1 MASKIVTLGE
11 ILVEVMADT
20 PGMGFLE
27 PIALTGPFPSGAP
40 AIFISQAAR
49 MGADTAYVS
58 AVGNDDFGRL
68 NLDRLA
74 ADGVDISAVRIDAEL
89 PTGTAFVRYRP
100 DGNRDFVYNITHSAS
115 GTVRMTPE
123 AETVFAAA
131 GHLHVVGNS
140 LFTPDL
146 RQMAE
151 RAAHAIKARG
161 GTVSFDPNLRKEML
175 GQPGLGEAIEKVLA
189 YTDLFLPS
197 GDEVFLGV
205 EATDAEAA
213 IATHLERGMVAV
225 VHKRGQEGA
234 TFYDGTTALRQKP
247 FPVEEVDPTGAGDC
261 FGGAFVT
268 LWTAGVDAA
277 EALRLASAAGALAVM
292 KRGPMSGAEPADVV
306 RAFADR
312 HTGNSKE

>member
-1 MASKIVTLGE
+1 MTSKIVTLGE
-11 ILVEVMADT
+11 ILAEIMADV

-49 MGADTAYVS
+49 MGAPTAYVS

-68 NLDRLA
+68 NIARLK
-74 ADGVDISAVRIDAEL
+74 ADGVDVSAVRVDEQL
-89 PTGTAFVRYRP
+89 PTGHAFVRYRP

-123 AETVFAAA
+123 AERAFAEA

-140 LFTPDL
+140 MFTADL

-151 RAAHAIKARG
+151 QAAREIKSRG

-175 GQPGLGEAIEKVLA
+175 SQPGLQKAIENVLE

-205 EATDAEAA
+205 ETDNAEEA
-213 IATHLERGMVAV
+213 IAEHLARGVKAV
-225 VHKRGQEGA
+225 VHKRGSEGA
-234 TFYDGTTALRQKP
+234 SYFDGTQTLRQAP
-247 FPVEEVDPTGAGDC
+247 FPADEVDPTGAGDC
-261 FGGAFVT
+261 FGGAFVS
-268 LWTAGVDAA
+268 LWTAGTDPA
-277 EALRLASAAGALAVM
+277 EALRLAAAAGALAVM
-292 KRGPMSGAEPADVV
+292 KRGPMSGAETADVV
-306 RAFADR
+306 RAFADQ
-312 HTGNSKE
+312 HGS